1 MNPPKFTITLKE
13 YMKRNPSFLLSNC
26 VSDCLFFFAV
36 CTKVLVQSVERKSGD
51 LKANVQ

>member
-26 VSDCLFFFAV
+26 VSDCLFFLQFVPKCWFRAWKE
-36 CTKVLVQSVERKSGD
+36 KVET
-51 LKANVQ
+51 